1 MMQLLWHEAG
11 GSRKD
16 ALAVTLGS
24 WMTLLPTFPSIAVIA
39 ACIWLSSAFHGSKF
53 MAVIVL
59 IALLSLCVP
68 SDESAIFIRGIGFQ
82 QVRGRSSY
90 RALLEDEDI
99 EDLCINEMV
108 TQTEVCLYP
117 CLLTRTGVELVP
129 AFRYFR
135 PNLIISSILIQNGAE
150 ILGRNCVARVHH
162 QR

>member
-1 MMQLLWHEAG
+1 MQLLWHEAG

-24 WMTLLPTFPSIAVIA
+24 WMIPLPTIPIIVAVA
-39 ACIWLSSAFHGSKF
+39 ACIWISYASLSPKF
-53 MAVIVL
+53 
-59 IALLSLCVP
+59 IAAGMLPLLLSLCVR

-99 EDLCINEMV
+99 EDLCINEIV
-108 TQTEVCLYP
+108 TQTEVCFYP
-117 CLLTRTGVELVP
+117 CLLTRMGVELVP